1 MRVARRRAVLV
12 IAVFL
17 PAMLLVPSDASI
29 ARASASRNTGIGL
42 IKLGGPL
49 GPSSNRSRSTR
60 YSVVIV
66 GQASAHR
73 AARLPGRS
81 LLYGCGVNI
90 PDANWSG
97 TCGVSWTTAAANNW
111 LLKDA
116 NGNYVPYGDGYSYL
130 ADVGNRSY
138 QRAWISALTSILAS
152 DPGIDGVMIDN
163 VTGSLIAPSAAYP
176 DDASYRAAMK
186 SFVDAV
192 GKGLRAKGRYVAVN
206 ASMFDGATANWREL
220 YGNTCD
226 GSQTLW
232 WFQQLA
238 PDVNGFVN
246 EYWEMNWDSSGSIRL
261 SGTAACNQN
270 WDGWQ
275 RLVGA
280 VQRMGKDFIPLTSG
294 SSDATGLSNS
304 TFLKASFLLD
314 YNGGTSAFIYS
325 AGGLGS
331 YSTQV
336 DDSVGDAA
344 WKLDIGQ
351 PVGRKY
357 RVGVGWRRDFTRGT
371 VIIDPSP
378 SISQRFALR
387 RTYSLPGGRSATS
400 VALAPG
406 TALILPRRPRS

>member
-1 MRVARRRAVLV
+1 MRVPRRLRRRAVLV
-12 IAVFL
+12 TAICL
-17 PAMLLVPSDASI
+17 PAMLLVPSDGSI
-29 ARASASRNTGIGL
+29 ARASANHSAGIGL

-49 GPSSNRSRSTR
+49 GSSSRLTR

-81 LLYGCGVNI
+81 LLYACGVNI
-90 PDANWSG
+90 PDATWSG
-97 TCGVSWTTAAANNW
+97 TCGVSWTTAVANNW

-152 DPGIDGVMIDN
+152 TPGIDGVMVDN
-163 VTGSLIAPSAAYP
+163 VTGALIAPSVEYP

-192 GKGLRAKGRYVAVN
+192 GRGLRAKGRYVAVN
-206 ASMFDGATANWREL
+206 ASMYDGTTANWRSL

-246 EYWEMNWDSSGSIRL
+246 ENWEMNWDSSGSIRL
-261 SGTAACNQN
+261 SGTSCDQN

-294 SSDATGLSNS
+294 SADATGLSKS

-336 DDSVGDAA
+336 ADSVGDAA

-351 PVGRKY
+351 PVGQKY
-357 RVGVGWRRDFTRGT
+357 RVGVGWRRDFARGT

-378 SISQRFALR
+378 SMSQRFTLR
-387 RTYSLPGGRSATS
+387 RMYVVPGGASATK
-400 VALAPG
+400 VTLAPG
-406 TALILPRRPRS
+406 TALILRRRPRN